1 MNTFSDRPVSCKCL
15 RNGGGFA
22 MDGMV
27 GLQQSFAGAVSL
39 VA

>member
-1 MNTFSDRPVSCKCL
+1 MNTFSGLPASNKCPHL
-15 RNGGGFA
+15 GNDFV

-27 GLQQSFAGAVSL
+27 GLQQSFAGALTS